1 MTDTLFR
8 VGILLALFA
17 ATFIIVQVVLNA
29 AWARRSQLNTINQR
43 LKMISEGRSRE
54 EVVSV
59 LRKNTG
65 GDFSA
70 FPLPIAGVLASL
82 ERALR
87 AAGVPFQI
95 GQVLFFMAVGFGV
108 LCAVIGVGA
117 TISGFTVSIGSILLT
132 LTIAFCAAVLMP
144 VLVINFIGQRRRK
157 RMEEQ
162 FPISL
167 DVFIRALR
175 AGHPVASAIDLL
187 TKELPDPIGSEYG
200 LVADEVSYGAELAD
214 SLAAMAN
221 RWDLE
226 DIRMFVVSLSVQNET
241 GGNLAEILENLSTVI
256 RARASLYRK
265 VRALSSEGRMTGA
278 VLTILPV
285 GAFVVL
291 FTLNPSFYL
300 EVASDPIFIIG
311 FIGLISMYAI
321 GFGTIRSMI
330 NIKV

>member
-1 MTDTLFR
+1 MTDTLLK

-17 ATFIIVQVVLNA
+17 ATFIIVQAVLNA

-54 EVVSV
+54 DVVSV
-59 LRKNTG
+59 LRKNIG

-70 FPLPIAGVLASL
+70 LPAPISGWLSSL
-82 ERALR
+82 ERLLR
-87 AAGVPFQI
+87 SAGVPFTTS
-95 GQVLFFMAVGFGV
+95 QVLFAMAVGFG
-108 LCAVIGVGA
+108 LVIALIGTA
-117 TISGFTVSIGSILLT
+117 AALSGFDISVGSVLLIMAAAFSIATLLPVMIIGM
-132 LTIAFCAAVLMP
+132 IA
-144 VLVINFIGQRRRK
+144 QRRRK

-200 LVADEVSYGAELAD
+200 LVADEVAYGAELTD
-214 SLAAMAN
+214 SLSAMAD
-221 RWDLE
+221 RWGLE
-226 DIRMFVVSLSVQNET
+226 DIRMFVVSLSVQSET
-241 GGNLAEILENLSTVI
+241 GGNLAEILENLASVI
-256 RARASLYRK
+256 RARASLFLK
-265 VRALSSEGRMTGA
+265 VRALSSEGRMTGW

-285 GAFVVL
+285 LSFVVL
-291 FTLNPSFYL
+291 FAINPGFYL
-300 EVASDPIFIIG
+300 EVAGDPVFIIV
-311 FIGLISMYAI
+311 FIGLMVMYAI
-321 GFGTIRSMI
+321 GVATIRSMV